1 MKTLKTILTSMLLVP
16 CSVTALAAA
25 SPAYD
30 CKKAEHEIEHLICQN
45 HELAALDRIMD
56 RVYKEAMAALPDE
69 DRKLQRSIQRGWIKG
84 RNDCWKEDDREACT
98 AQSYKRRITELQI
111 ISGQQVVPEPVE
123 YQCDGGKHDY
133 LTAIFYTKT
142 QMPAVVLTRVSAS
155 IDDQDIAYIVRSGSG
170 AKYIGNKTVFWT
182 KGKEAMGSWADKP
195 FKCKQQ

>member
-1 MKTLKTILTSMLLVP
+1 MKTFKSTFSSMLLVS
-16 CSVTALAAA
+16 CSSTLLAAQ
-25 SPAYD
+25 PAFD
-30 CKKAEHEIEHLICQN
+30 CQKSAHEIEELICQN
-45 HELAALDRIMD
+45 DKLAELDRIMNK
-56 RVYKEAMAALPDE
+56 VYRKAMQELPDE
-69 DRKLQRSIQRGWIKG
+69 EKKLQRSIQRGWIKG